1 MKQTKTWKNVWLWS
15 QRESA
20 NWTIADHL
28 TLFCLSCIILLI
40 AKKKHNESAILR
52 NVKHKKTEIIM

>member
-20 NWTIADHL
+20 NWAIADHL
-28 TLFCLSCIILLI
+28 TLFCLSCIIVLI
-40 AKKKHNESAILR
+40 AKKINNASAILR
-52 NVKHKKTEIIM
+52 NVKHK